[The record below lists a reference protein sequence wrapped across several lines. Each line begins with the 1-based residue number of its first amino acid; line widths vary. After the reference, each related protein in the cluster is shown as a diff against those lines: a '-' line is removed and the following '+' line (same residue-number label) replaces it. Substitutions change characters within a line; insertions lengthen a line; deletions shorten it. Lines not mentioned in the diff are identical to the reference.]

1 MACSAPSFGRA
12 RCRDLTSLLDTFHA
26 AAATSNLEVWAGCFL
41 SANSRFL
48 GTDMAENWTAQNAV
62 ETFAPH
68 FAKSTCAWNYVPVPG
83 SRIIEVFDGNAFA
96 TFDEGLKSESFRCTS
111 RGTGV
116 AVRGPD
122 DCWFL
127 QQYYLSFPIPNPLA
141 KKMCGEIADWEAKSA
156 ADKAVADLLAAEE
169 TGSGSGGGSASKK
182 KGGKR

>member
-1 MACSAPSFGRA
+1 MATPKPSFGTA
-12 RCRDLTSLLDTFHA
+12 RCRDLTVLLDTFHA
-26 AAATSNLEVWAGCFL
+26 AAASSNLEVWAGCFL
-41 SANSRFL
+41 ADNSRFL
-48 GTDMAENWTAQNAV
+48 GTDMAENWTAQSAV
-62 ETFAPH
+62 DAFASH
-68 FAKSTCAWNYVPVPG
+68 FAKSTCAWKYDQVPG
-83 SRIIEVFDGNAFA
+83 SRIIEVFDGGAFA

-127 QQYYLSFPIPNPLA
+127 HQYYLSFPIPNPLA

-156 ADKAVADLLAAEE
+156 ADKAVAELLAAEE
-169 TGSGSGGGSASKK
+169 TGSGIGSATKK